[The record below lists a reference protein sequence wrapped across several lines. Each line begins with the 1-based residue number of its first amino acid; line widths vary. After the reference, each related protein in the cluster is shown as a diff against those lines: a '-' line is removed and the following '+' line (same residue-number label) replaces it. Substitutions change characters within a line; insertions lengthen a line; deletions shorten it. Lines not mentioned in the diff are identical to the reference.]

1 MKKPLDENFLLKLW
15 IFGWLGTFVVISL
28 LGITSSSLKF
38 IQASEASSSQI
49 STGTFGEPR
58 IIRTD
63 EYLRSSPWDLGVL
76 KSGNADF
83 TSPLADPN
91 TSLVYPDP
99 DSAINTANAMD
110 TIWPRAIPGIGID
123 QEFAL
128 AWWTPVLLA
137 LIFLPLFLREIGVG
151 ALVAIA
157 TTTLIVA
164 SPVNVWWSLW
174 ISPII
179 GYSSLAAYLYL
190 IIMKKSGLKPIL
202 FICAIFLTA
211 FCIFKLLTSYQ
222 PWVIVVSPMILI
234 PTALFA
240 IKTYGAKKSLLQLAA
255 IFGTFI
261 VLASAFLI
269 SNISALSTLQNT
281 LYPGQRRSVGERIS
295 ASLTWGAPHLQILNS
310 SPEILG
316 TNASELSSSFS
327 VLAIAGIA
335 MAINRR
341 RFVKFSA
348 LEISATTILIIWF
361 IWISIQLPT
370 SLGSIPVFSLV
381 TPNRAA
387 TVFGIIATL
396 YFAYST
402 VPRDHQNQI
411 DSPIPKV
418 VVTLSGWLAAFLTF
432 VGGQEL
438 SLIVPRLGDVRI
450 IISTALIF
458 FVILALLIEPL
469 QKFGLALL
477 AVFTVLMA
485 ITVNPIQKSTDGV
498 TDGVAITKLLSLS
511 SPESTWAS
519 DSGSVDAIFMANSID
534 SLSGQQLI
542 GPNVEV
548 WKVLDPD
555 NLSETAWNRGAS
567 YITFT
572 WSDLLVPEITSP
584 YADVINVSI
593 DPCVLAEKFSSL
605 SYVVSTNTLE
615 YSCLSKKYEFTQNGV
630 LKNVYEIN

>member
-1 MKKPLDENFLLKLW
+1 MKQPIGENILLKLW
-15 IFGWLGTFVVISL
+15 IFSWLGIFVVISL

-58 IIRTD
+58 IIRSD

-76 KSGNADF
+76 KSGNAEF

-99 DSAINTANAMD
+99 DSAINTLNAMD
-110 TIWPRAIPGIGID
+110 TIWPRTIPGIGID
-123 QEFAL
+123 QEFAF

-151 ALVAIA
+151 SWVAIA
-157 TTTLIVA
+157 ATTLIVT

-179 GYSSLAAYLYL
+179 GFSSLAAYLYL
-190 IIMKKSGLKPIL
+190 IIMKKSGLKPIFL
-202 FICAIFLTA
+202 IPTIFLSA
-211 FCIFKLLTSYQ
+211 FCVFKLLTSYQ
-222 PWVIVVSPMILI
+222 PWVIVISPMILI

-240 IKTYGAKKSLLQLAA
+240 IKTYGTKKSLLRLAA

-261 VLASAFLI
+261 VLASAFII
-269 SNISALSTLQNT
+269 SNSSALSTLQNT
-281 LYPGQRRSVGERIS
+281 LYPGQRRSVAERIS

-327 VLAIAGIA
+327 VLAIAGVA
-335 MAINRR
+335 LAINRR

-348 LEISATTILIIWF
+348 FEISATTILIIWF
-361 IWISIQLPT
+361 FWISVQIPT
-370 SLGSIPVFSLV
+370 SLGSIPIFSLV

-387 TVFGIIATL
+387 TVFGIIAAL
-396 YFAYST
+396 YFAYLS
-402 VPRDHQNQI
+402 VPRVNQNQI
-411 DSPIPKV
+411 ESPIPKGIAV
-418 VVTLSGWLAAFLTF
+418 LGGLLAAFLTF

-438 SLIVPRLGDVRI
+438 SLIMPRLGDIRI
-450 IISTALIF
+450 IISTGLIF
-458 FVILALLIEPL
+458 VVIFALLIAPL
-469 QKFGLALL
+469 QKFGLTLL
-477 AVFTVLMA
+477 AVFSVLMA
-485 ITVNPIQKSTDGV
+485 INVNPLQKSTAGI

-511 SPESTWAS
+511 TPESTWAS
-519 DSGSVDAIFMANSID
+519 DSNYVDAIFMANSID

-542 GPNVEV
+542 GPNPEV
-548 WKVLDPD
+548 WQLLDPN
-555 NLSETAWNRGAS
+555 NLSEGAWNRGAS

-572 WSDLLVPEITSP
+572 WSDLSNPEITSP
-584 YADVINVSI
+584 YADVIQVSI

-605 SYVVSTNTLE
+605 KYVVSTNDLE
-615 YSCLSKKYEFTQNGV
+615 YSCISKEDEFVQNGFPM
-630 LKNVYEIN
+630 NVYKIN

>member
-1 MKKPLDENFLLKLW
+1 
-15 IFGWLGTFVVISL
+15 
-28 LGITSSSLKF
+28 
-38 IQASEASSSQI
+38 
-49 STGTFGEPR
+49 
-58 IIRTD
+58 
-63 EYLRSSPWDLGVL
+63 
-76 KSGNADF
+76 
-83 TSPLADPN
+83 
-91 TSLVYPDP
+91 LVYPDP
-99 DSAINTANAMD
+99 DSAINTVNAMD
-110 TIWPRAIPGIGID
+110 TIWPRAVPGIGID

-128 AWWTPVLLA
+128 AWWTPVLLV

-157 TTTLIVA
+157 TTILIVA

-190 IIMKKSGLKPIL
+190 IIMKNSGLKPIFL
-202 FICAIFLTA
+202 IPAIFLSA
-211 FCIFKLLTSYQ
+211 FCVFKLLTSYQ
-222 PWVIVVSPMILI
+222 PWVIVISPMILI

-240 IKTYGAKKSLLQLAA
+240 IKTYGAKKSLLRLAA

-269 SNISALSTLQNT
+269 SNSSALSTLQNT

-295 ASLTWGAPHLQILNS
+295 AALTWGAPHLQILNS

-327 VLAIAGIA
+327 VLAIAGVA
-335 MAINRR
+335 LAINRR

-361 IWISIQLPT
+361 IWISVQLPT
-370 SLGSIPVFSLV
+370 SLGSIPIFSLV
-381 TPNRAA
+381 TTNRAA

-396 YFAYST
+396 YFAYLT
-402 VPRDHQNQI
+402 VPRDNQNQI
-411 DSPIPKV
+411 ESPIPKV
-418 VVTLSGWLAAFLTF
+418 IATLSGLLAALLTF
-432 VGGQEL
+432 VGGQGL
-438 SLIVPRLGDVRI
+438 SLIVPRLGDIRI

-458 FVILALLIEPL
+458 LVIFALLIAPL

-477 AVFTVLMA
+477 AVFSVLMA
-485 ITVNPIQKSTDGV
+485 IDVNPLQKSTAGI
-498 TDGVAITKLLSLS
+498 TNGVAITKLLSLS

-519 DSGSVDAIFMANSID
+519 DSNYVDAIFMANSID

-542 GPNVEV
+542 GPNTEV
-548 WKVLDPD
+548 WQVLDPD
-555 NLSETAWNRGAS
+555 NLSEGAWNRGAS

-572 WSDLLVPEITSP
+572 WSQLSNPEITSP
-584 YADVINVSI
+584 YADVIQVSI
-593 DPCVLAEKFSSL
+593 SPCVLAEKFNSL
-605 SYVVSTNTLE
+605 KNVVSTNVLE
-615 YSCLSKKYEFTQNGV
+615 YSCLSKEYEFVQNGFPMNIY
-630 LKNVYEIN
+630 KIN